1 MSTVKELVEKFY
13 PHAVEIRRHI
23 HQNPEL
29 GYEEMK
35 TTALIKSE
43 LASYGI
49 EVQELP
55 ELKTGCTAIIRGGQ
69 PGKTVGLRE
78 DIDALPLTEISGL
91 PFASTNGCAHA
102 CGHDMHTTT
111 LLLTARV
118 LQEMRGQLK
127 GNVRLF
133 FQPAEE
139 KSDGSKV
146 ALDAGM
152 ADVEPRAEAAIG
164 LHCSPEFDVGTI
176 GVLKGAVNASSDKII
191 IDVVGKAG
199 HGAHPER
206 FVDPIVTAAYLITQL
221 QTIIS
226 RENYPLH
233 PAVLT
238 FGSIHGGTVMNAVPA
253 SVHLEGTLRATDQKS
268 RLKMIE
274 AIHRIA
280 KDCCEA
286 MRCTAK
292 VEASAENGVPVMF
305 NDGDLIDRIKAA
317 ASETIGADKVI
328 PIPLPS
334 MGGEDFSRF
343 GDYFPVAQFRLGT
356 GNDTDPKTRMGIH
369 NPANVFDERALMT
382 GAAVM
387 AQFVVDYLK

>member
-13 PHAVEIRRHI
+13 PHAVEIRRQI

-29 GYEEMK
+29 GYEEVK

-118 LQEMRGQLK
+118 LQEMRDQLK

-139 KSDGSKV
+139 KSDGSRV
-146 ALDAGM
+146 ALNAGM
-152 ADVEPRAEAAIG
+152 ADAEPKAEAAIG
-164 LHCSPEFDVGTI
+164 LHCSPEFDAGTI
-176 GVLKGAVNASSDKII
+176 ALRKGAANASSDKII
-191 IDVVGKAG
+191 IDVIGKAG

-221 QTIIS
+221 QTVIS
-226 RENYPLH
+226 RENFPLH
-233 PAVLT
+233 PAVMT

-253 SVHLEGTLRATDQKS
+253 SVHLEGTLRATDQDS
-268 RLKMIE
+268 RLKMIN

-292 VEASAENGVPVMF
+292 VELSADEGVPAMV
-305 NDGDLIDRIKAA
+305 NDGDLIDKIKQA
-317 ASETIGADKVI
+317 ASEVIGADHVL

-356 GNDTDPKTRMGIH
+356 GNDENPQTRMGIH
-369 NPANVFDERALMT
+369 NPANIFDERALMT

-387 AQFVVDYLK
+387 AQFVLDYLK